1 MQVFAVKQTPTGL
14 LKKVTEVAENS
25 SVQDV
30 LTALGWEKEAEE
42 GLSIFGRRCKP
53 EDPVH
58 EGDRV
63 EITAPL
69 LVDPKEAR
77 RLRALNKD
85 SAASR
90 GRKHARSN

>member
-1 MQVFAVKQTPTGL
+1 MQVFAVKQTPSGL
-14 LKKVTEVAENS
+14 LKKVIDIAGNAT
-25 SVQDV
+25 VQDV
-30 LTALGWEKEAEE
+30 LNAANLEKTPEE

-53 EDPVH
+53 EDPVR

-77 RLRALNKD
+77 RLRAVNKGNN
-85 SAASR
+85 SPR
-90 GRKHARSN
+90 GRKHAQ